1 MPLVMSYVSLKPALD
16 ALTQGKDSFSNQ
28 KGQFCGLIL
37 ASEKRPG
44 EMRGVQGEPKHQ
56 DLCVWSFWVQ
66 MGCAGLNLTEPGL
79 RTDFGNTEWG
89 GHSLSSSLPPQSPK
103 GHSELL

>member
-56 DLCVWSFWVQ
+56 DLCVCSFWVH
-66 MGCAGLNLTEPGL
+66 
-79 RTDFGNTEWG
+79 RTRAED
-89 GHSLSSSLPPQSPK
+89 
-103 GHSELL
+103 